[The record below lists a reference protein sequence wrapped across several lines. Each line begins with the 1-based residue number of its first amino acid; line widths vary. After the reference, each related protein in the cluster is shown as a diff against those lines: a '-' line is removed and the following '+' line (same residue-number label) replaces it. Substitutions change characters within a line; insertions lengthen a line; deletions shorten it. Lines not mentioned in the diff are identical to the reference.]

1 MSFMVTVSFD
11 LKNAK
16 TEDYVR
22 VYDAF
27 KSLGLNKQIKA
38 DNGAVVQLPTTT
50 CVGFFNGATASAVCG
65 DLANRCQ
72 AAVEKLALSGEVFVA
87 TGGDWSWAHRLPK
100 AAGVSV
106 RW

>member
-27 KSLGLNKQIKA
+27 KSLSLPKQVTKA
-38 DNGAVVQLPTTT
+38 DKGVVQLPTTT
-50 CVGFFNGATASAVCG
+50 CVGFFEGTTASAVCA
-65 DLANRCQ
+65 DVANRCQ
-72 AAVEKLALSGEVFVA
+72 AAVEKLGLSGEVFVA
-87 TGGDWSWAHRLPK
+87 TGGDWAWTHRLPK